1 MSLLV
6 IYKMLGLFVNT
17 FTRYDKYSVLNGEY
31 WTYPIYMQLSQK
43 AKVFSQLFSA
53 FLKSS
58 LNFEHIQKVTLS
70 DLQNLKTVC

>member
-1 MSLLV
+1 
-6 IYKMLGLFVNT
+6 
-17 FTRYDKYSVLNGEY
+17 
-31 WTYPIYMQLSQK
+31 MQLSQK

-53 FLKSS
+53 FLKST